1 MATLEELK
9 RKFIQ
14 ADRAGDTRSAQ
25 IFANEIRK
33 LQSEPSAQPPEKAPI
48 RNIMEDITSTLVS
61 PAVGISRMFALRD
74 KSPAEQARIRESERM
89 MRGEMAEGLTLGGAG
104 EIGAGIAGIGG
115 ALTGEGFMPAFQQ
128 SLAEREAKAKQF
140 REQSPVASTIGQIAG
155 ALPVG
160 VAAGTRLAATKLG
173 QAIPKTAQAGLASL
187 ESGIYGLLGQQGD
200 IEERAKAGA
209 VGLGT
214 GALLGTAAQTLP
226 KVSESAQALIKR
238 GIQPTV
244 GQSFGRTIQSIEQ
257 SLESVPLVR
266 DVIKG
271 GQYQVMK
278 QFDNEVIEEAMKPIG
293 FKVPSGKSG
302 VEVMEAAEDA
312 LNQAYNKAMRVSS
325 LPDAKPLID
334 KMANIIK
341 KNEDLV
347 PERYDQLIKKLNKA
361 VSPSFFDEGFRMSG
375 TAVKKAD
382 SELGME
388 AARLAKGSPD
398 EQQMSRAIYEFQK
411 EFREELIRQNPDA
424 KSLADARQAYK
435 NLIPI
440 RKASVASAK
449 SVGDFTPAQ
458 LLTGLRQADPTSFKT
473 RFGAGRMPQQQFAM
487 QAEEALGRQI
497 ADSGSPVR
505 LLTALQ
511 AANIGQIGAT
521 AIPAIT
527 ALPFYQT
534 AAGRQL
540 ARGILASPQKVAGL
554 LSASPAV
561 GGQVGIV
568 ATD

>member
-61 PAVGISRMFALRD
+61 PVAGVSRMFALRD

-115 ALTGEGFMPAFQQ
+115 ALTGKGFMPAFQQ

-140 REQSPVASTIGQIAG
+140 REQSPVASTVGQIAG
-155 ALPVG
+155 ALPTG

-187 ESGIYGLLGQQGD
+187 ESGLYGLLGQQGD

-226 KVSESAQALIKR
+226 KVSEAAEALIER

-244 GQSFGRTIQSIEQ
+244 GQSFGAFTK
-257 SLESVPLVR
+257 SLEEGLGSLPLVR
-266 DVIKG
+266 ETIKG
-271 GQYQVMK
+271 GQYQVAR
-278 QFDNEVIEEAMKPIG
+278 QFDDKVIEEAMKPIN
-293 FKVPSGKSG
+293 FKVPAGKSAR
-302 VEVMEAAEDA
+302 EVLEDA
-312 LNQAYNKAMRVSS
+312 NEAINEAYTKAISKAS
-325 LPDAKPLID
+325 LPDAKPLIN
-334 KMANIIK
+334 KRAEIIGK
-341 KNEDLV
+341 YDDL
-347 PERYDQLIKKLNKA
+347 PKEKYDQLRRLLEKA
-361 VSPSFFDEGFRMSG
+361 VSPSYFDKNFKMSG
-375 TAVKKAD
+375 KAVKEAD
-382 SELGME
+382 EYLGKE
-388 AARLAKGSPD
+388 ARGLMVNASPD
-398 EQQMSRAIYEFQK
+398 DRKVANGLLEFQMA
-411 EFREELIRQNPDA
+411 FRNELARQNPNA
-424 KSLADARQAYK
+424 KDLANARQAYK
-435 NLIPI
+435 NMIPI
-440 RKASVASAK
+440 KKASVASPRSAG
-449 SVGDFTPAQ
+449 VFTPTQ
-458 LLTGLRQADPTSFKT
+458 FITGMKQADISPFKVKS
-473 RFGAGRMPQQQFAM
+473 GIGRMPQQPFAETAQEVM
-487 QAEEALGRQI
+487 GSNIPDSGTPIRTLMTGSGLKSLLGYSGLALG
-497 ADSGSPVR
+497 
-505 LLTALQ
+505 
-511 AANIGQIGAT
+511 
-521 AIPAIT
+521 
-527 ALPFYQT
+527 ALPLYQT